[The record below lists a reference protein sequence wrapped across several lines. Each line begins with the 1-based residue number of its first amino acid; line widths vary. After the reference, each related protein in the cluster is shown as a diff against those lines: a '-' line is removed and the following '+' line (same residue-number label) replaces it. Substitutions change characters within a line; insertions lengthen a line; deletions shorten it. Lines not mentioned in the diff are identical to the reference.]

1 MFNSGIAN
9 FTDVAATFTGITQAL
24 RERADAL
31 RAARFR
37 VFVRRGGPNYKSGLA
52 VMKKL
57 GEELGI
63 EMQVFGPEASM
74 TGICVMAADW
84 VRESGIAAPAG

>member
-1 MFNSGIAN
+1 M
-9 FTDVAATFTGITQAL
+9 AATFTGIIQAL

-37 VFVRRGGPNYKSGLA
+37 VFVRRGGPNYKQGLA
-52 VMKKL
+52 AMAAL
-57 GEELGI
+57 GKELGV

-74 TGICVMAADW
+74 TAVCQLAADW
-84 VRESGIAAPAG
+84 VRESGAAAPAG